1 MAAAVQKGA
10 KGAGETNECIALRHL
25 RCDVAIIGAGTAGL
39 AAEQSARQAGASTVL
54 IDDRFAGTTCATVGC
69 MPSKLLIAAADAA
82 EAVRR
87 AGIFGIGASRPEVD
101 GRAVL
106 ARVRHERDKLVAAT
120 KAAAFD
126 SLPAG
131 VMAQARARFVTPTTL
146 QLDDGRRVDARAI
159 VIATGAR
166 PAIPPLLADVG
177 DHVLTNETLFELAEL
192 PASVAVVGA
201 GSLGLELAQALA
213 RLGVQTAVFDQG
225 ETLAGLRDQAV
236 ADTLLPILQR
246 DVRITLGVELQ
257 AKPDGKDVLL
267 SWTGRSAGSAHFER
281 LLVAAGRR
289 PQLAGLGLD
298 AIRLPLDPHG
308 TPYFN
313 HETMQCGELP
323 IFLAGDAD
331 ADRPVL
337 HEASSEGAIAGTNA
351 ARFPKVIAGRRTVPF
366 SLMFTDP
373 PLAVVGTAADQT
385 DAIVGAASYT
395 DQGRAKV
402 FARNA
407 GLVRIYADRSEGR
420 LIGAA
425 MAAPGAEHT
434 AHLMAWAIE
443 SRQSARDLLAMPFY
457 HPTLEEGLKPAL
469 REICRQLQESSDRDQ
484 EFTPGA

>member
-1 MAAAVQKGA
+1 MSSRPDL
-10 KGAGETNECIALRHL
+10 T
-25 RCDVAIIGAGTAGL
+25 CDVAVIGAGTAGL
-39 AAEQSARQAGASTVL
+39 AAERSARQAGASTVL

-87 AGIFGIGASRPEVD
+87 AGIFGIGVNQPVVD

-131 VMAQARARFVTPTTL
+131 VMAHARARFLTPTAL
-146 QLDDGRRVDARAI
+146 QLDDGRRVDAKAI

-166 PAIPPLLADVG
+166 PAIPPLFADLG
-177 DHVLTNETLFELAEL
+177 DHVLTNETLFDLAEL
-192 PASVAVVGA
+192 PASVAVIGA

-213 RLGVQTAVFDQG
+213 RLGVRTAVFDQG
-225 ETLAGLRDQAV
+225 ETLAGLRDHAV
-236 ADTLLPILQR
+236 AHTLLSILQR
-246 DVRITLGVELQ
+246 DVRITLGIELQ
-257 AKPDGKDVLL
+257 AKPDGKGLLL
-267 SWTGRSAGSAHFER
+267 SWTGRSAGSAPFER
-281 LLVAAGRR
+281 LLVAAGRK
-289 PQLAGLGLD
+289 PQLADLGLE
-298 AIRLPLDPHG
+298 AIRLPLDPNG
-308 TPYFN
+308 TPRFN
-313 HETMQCGELP
+313 HETMQCGDLP
-323 IFLAGDAD
+323 IFLAGDAN
-331 ADRPVL
+331 ADRAVL
-337 HEASSEGAIAGTNA
+337 HEASSEGAIAGRNA
-351 ARFPKVIAGRRTVPF
+351 ALFPKVTACRRTVPF

-373 PLAVVGTAADQT
+373 PLAVVGTATDQT
-385 DAIVGAASYT
+385 DAIVGAASYA

-402 FARNA
+402 LARNV
-407 GLVRIYADRSEGR
+407 GLIRIYADRPRGR

-443 SRQSARDLLAMPFY
+443 NRQTARDLLAMPIY

-469 REICRQLQESSDRDQ
+469 REICSQLETSSERD
-484 EFTPGA
+484 EDFTPGA